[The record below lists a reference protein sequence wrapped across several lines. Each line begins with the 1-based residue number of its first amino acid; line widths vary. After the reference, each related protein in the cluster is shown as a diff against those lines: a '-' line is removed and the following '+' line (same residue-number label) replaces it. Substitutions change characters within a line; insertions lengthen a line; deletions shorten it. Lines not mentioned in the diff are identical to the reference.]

1 MKKFDVKKKI
11 FINISGRKKSIG
23 IKDLMC
29 IFECIIIYYF
39 ECIVFDWNECK
50 KIKVYWEWKYENEYW
65 IFDIS
70 L

>member
-1 MKKFDVKKKI
+1 MEEKKI
-11 FINISGRKKSIG
+11 IG

-39 ECIVFDWNECK
+39 KCIVFDWNECK
-50 KIKVYWEWKYENEYW
+50 KIKVYWEWKNEYW